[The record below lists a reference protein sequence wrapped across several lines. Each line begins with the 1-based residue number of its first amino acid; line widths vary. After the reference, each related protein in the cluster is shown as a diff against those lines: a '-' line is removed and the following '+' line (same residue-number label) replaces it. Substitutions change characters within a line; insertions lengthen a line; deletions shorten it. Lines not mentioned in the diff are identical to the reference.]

1 MTPDTASIAHA
12 VAEALRDNPALIE
25 QFSSLG
31 LPADLLREIAAQPT
45 PSPAPP
51 FSDQAVAVYARMTDG
66 SCFFAIVDPEPP
78 EAA

>member
-45 PSPAPP
+45 P
-51 FSDQAVAVYARMTDG
+51 
-66 SCFFAIVDPEPP
+66 
-78 EAA
+78 